1 MDSGKQVFF
10 PPFTLDT
17 SNQRLQRGS
26 EKISLRPKTLAVLAY
41 LLEHPHRLVS
51 KEELMS
57 AAWPKAKVVDAALR
71 VSIQEIRKALGDE
84 RHSSQV
90 HRNGGQEGL
99 PVYCAGEP

>member
-1 MDSGKQVFF
+1 MDRGKQVFF
-10 PPFTLDT
+10 PPFTFDT
-17 SNQRLQRGS
+17 SNQHLQRGS

-57 AAWPKAKVVDAALR
+57 AAWPKARVVDASSPSQHSR
-71 VSIQEIRKALGDE
+71 DPQSSGRR

-99 PVYCAGEP
+99 PVYCAGKP